1 MLEEFSHQWNIL
13 MKFIH
18 PERSPVFDL
27 FFPATM
33 VINAQ
38 TSHMNALYI
47 QCCQDRFTNLIIQ
60 VISCE
65 KQRAVLNSLS
75 TVLSLPSRTINTAA
89 IGTHIAKVRPANLK
103 TPARLKQPW
112 LIFIAWMGFREHSS
126 SSDQNTV
133 AMSSVR
139 CTVLYIAH
147 AEWPASLRNLCFC
160 KAALSFC
167 FGQNMSLLQLG
178 TLPAAS
184 NSEPGWKSSLYS
196 ESSIQQPNVPQRPGQ
211 VPSLTPHCD

>member
-1 MLEEFSHQWNIL
+1 
-13 MKFIH
+13 
-18 PERSPVFDL
+18 
-27 FFPATM
+27 M

-89 IGTHIAKVRPANLK
+89 IGTHIAKIRPANLK

-112 LIFIAWMGFREHSS
+112 LIFIAWMGFWEHSS
-126 SSDQNTV
+126 SNDQNWLWLCPVCGAPAFTPHMLNGLLLSETCV
-133 AMSSVR
+133 FVR
-139 CTVLYIAH
+139 QHWAFVPDRTWAYCSLAH
-147 AEWPASLRNLCFC
+147 FQQPP
-160 KAALSFC
+160 
-167 FGQNMSLLQLG
+167 
-178 TLPAAS
+178 TL
-184 NSEPGWKSSLYS
+184 NT
-196 ESSIQQPNVPQRPGQ
+196 ESSFIPAQSPPYSSQTFHRDPAKCHHLLHTVINVLRHNSNTSGNSRESPF
-211 VPSLTPHCD
+211 